1 MGRLVGSITLTSLNS
16 GTYISGELFS
26 TLPPVFYA
34 TKNLWST
41 AETNIVYPRLYGRGG
56 DAFVDNKITLVYW
69 KIDGKNLDTETINGV
84 DKTVYTVNNGSVPA
98 LSLNR
103 GTVFGNKDQ
112 VIIEGRFII
121 KNGTEDIQITRTLS
135 LFKSNVIN
143 EEYFTQI
150 EVLHNDS
157 QINTKDD
164 KVTLK
169 VHCYRNGDELTI
181 DNTTYKAKW
190 FISSLD
196 DLKGTADSSAGDTN
210 EDGIP
215 DNNRDGVKDG
225 WASLEMVNGVAKIDN
240 DTNANYYTEIVVDEK
255 LVSGSS
261 TFKVV
266 IYDASDN
273 KLDDADT
280 VIYDISDDVLNLDA
294 NTTQVGEG
302 KPAVI
307 IAYCTNRYSV
317 PNPLKAVK
325 FKVKE
330 WDITAYKTT
339 FNNGYTTNTTTTN
352 VGISIKNKETGST
365 VVNEENMVKYKHTDG
380 TETCTFEVSYD
391 VFGRGANKCDTVVI
405 QVDAHLL

>member
-1 MGRLVGSITLTSLNS
+1 MGRLVGSITLTALNS

-41 AETNIVYPRLYGRGG
+41 SENNIIYPRLYGRGG
-56 DAFVDNKITLVYW
+56 DAFVGDKITLVYW
-69 KIDGKNLDTETINGV
+69 KIDGKNVDTETIYGV
-84 DKTVYTVNNGSVPA
+84 EKTTHTVNNGAVPA
-98 LSLNR
+98 LKLNR
-103 GTVFGNKDQ
+103 GNVFGAKDQ
-112 VIIEGRFII
+112 VVIEGRFII

-135 LFKSNVIN
+135 VFKSNVIN

-150 EVLHNDS
+150 EVINNDS
-157 QINTKDD
+157 RIDSKLDT
-164 KVTLK
+164 VTLK
-169 VHCYRNGDELTI
+169 VHCYKNGEELTI

-196 DLKGTADSSAGDTN
+196 DLKGTADNLAGDTN

-225 WASLEMVNGVAKIDN
+225 WASLDMVNDRARIDN
-240 DTNANYYTEIVVDEK
+240 DTTSNYYTEITVDEK
-255 LVSGSS
+255 LVSGSA
-261 TFKVV
+261 TFKVI
-266 IYDASDN
+266 IYDANDS

-294 NTTQVGEG
+294 NTTQVDEG
-302 KPAVI
+302 KPALI

-317 PNPLKAVK
+317 PNPIKAVK

-352 VGISIKNKETGST
+352 EGISIKDRKEGST
-365 VVNEENMVKYKHTDG
+365 VVNEENMVKYKHTAG
-380 TETCTFEVSYD
+380 TETCTFEVSHE
-391 VFGRGANKCDTVVI
+391 VFGRGTNRCDTVVI